1 MRGTFIA
8 ASILV
13 PLAATAA
20 AATPCAEQIAT
31 IERRLESPGAA
42 AVTGDAPTTRGS
54 PKEALPKEAS
64 PKALAAPP
72 AGKPSDPATAPQAG
86 RIAEARGL
94 IATARDQDR
103 AGNAQACNDT
113 MTRAKELI
121 GALP

>member
-1 MRGTFIA
+1 MRGTLQGLLMS
-8 ASILV
+8 ASVLV
-13 PLAATAA
+13 PVAA

-31 IERRLESPGAA
+31 IERRLESPGAK
-42 AVTGDAPTTRGS
+42 AVTGGTPATTG
-54 PKEALPKEAS
+54 S

-72 AGKPSDPATAPQAG
+72 PGRPSDPATVPQADH
-86 RIAEARGL
+86 IAEARGL

-103 AGNAQACNDT
+103 AGNTQGCNDT

>member
-1 MRGTFIA
+1 MRGTLIA
-8 ASILV
+8 ASLLLPLV
-13 PLAATAA
+13 ATAA

-42 AVTGDAPTTRGS
+42 AVTGSTPSAAG
-54 PKEALPKEAS
+54 S

-72 AGKPSDPATAPQAG
+72 AGRPSDPATVPQAG

-94 IATARDQDR
+94 IATAREQDR
-103 AGNAQACNDT
+103 AGNAQGCNDT

>member
-1 MRGTFIA
+1 MRGMFVA

-13 PLAATAA
+13 PLIATPA

-42 AVTGDAPTTRGS
+42 AVTGDTPTTQG
-54 PKEALPKEAS
+54 S

-72 AGKPSDPATAPQAG
+72 AGRPSDPATAPQAG

-94 IATARDQDR
+94 IGTARDQDR

-113 MTRAKELI
+113 MTRAKALI

>member
-1 MRGTFIA
+1 MRGTIIA

-13 PLAATAA
+13 PLGAAAA

-42 AVTGDAPTTRGS
+42 AVTGETPTTQG
-54 PKEALPKEAS
+54 S

-72 AGKPSDPATAPQAG
+72 PGRPSDPATVPQAG